1 MNALLKFKELKV
13 FFAFLKKYWP
23 YEGLMLFLI
32 LMGTACSL
40 AAPFV
45 LGKVIDDVIPSANK
59 NLLLTLVFIM
69 IGINIIRFFVGIFSD
84 YLNTWLSGRMIT
96 DIKEQLF
103 SNLLK
108 MPYPYFEKN
117 KPGEV
122 IQVISHEVDKIQRFL
137 TTGVVRLVNNAFT
150 LLSLAVLLCYL
161 NYKLFLI
168 TLLIL
173 PVVIFINAKI
183 SRRVRDLVKNT
194 GIKEGELYNFY
205 FERVKN
211 ISLIKL
217 FNAFEFE
224 RNQLTLKTKNLI
236 QLNLQNTK
244 LTALGGN
251 GSSFFISLSPL
262 IILLIG
268 GYEVI
273 NQSMTI
279 GALVAF
285 IQYCN
290 RLIAP
295 ANDFLNL
302 YIDYVKA
309 HESAKRIFPYLQQP
323 VEKERAE
330 VLLKGGHI
338 WRIQCDQ
345 LCFSIDGTTILSN
358 VNMEFVS
365 GCSYGIVGAN
375 GAGKSTLIKII
386 SKLYDPTRGSIR
398 INNDQVL
405 EDFSINEWSKYVTV
419 ITQHPHI
426 FHESI
431 RDNLIYANRNA
442 TEEEL
447 WKSLDAVN
455 LKTYVQSLPKGLD
468 TLIGDGDECANPS
481 GGQTQKLSLAR
492 SLLKA
497 ADVILLDEVTSAM
510 DDCSAKEVLQLILK
524 IFADKI
530 IVCITHDITD
540 AMLLDQV
547 VLLEQG
553 RLVEVGDPGNLL
565 ISNEKYKALF
575 KYQISG
581 TPI

>member
-1 MNALLKFKELKV
+1 MNAFLKFKELKV

-32 LMGTACSL
+32 LIGTACSL

-45 LGKVIDDVIPSANK
+45 LGKVIDDVIPAANK
-59 NLLLTLVFIM
+59 NLLLTLVLIM
-69 IGINIIRFFVGIFSD
+69 IGINIIRFFVGIVSD

-150 LLSLAVLLCYL
+150 LLSLAALLCYL

-183 SRRVRDLVKNT
+183 SRRVRELVKNT

-217 FNAFEFE
+217 FNAFEYE
-224 RNQLTLKTKNLI
+224 RKQLTLKTKNLI
-236 QLNLQNTK
+236 RLNLQNTK

-295 ANDFLNL
+295 SNDFLNL

-323 VEKERAE
+323 AEKERAE
-330 VLLKGGHI
+330 VLLKGGRI

-345 LCFSIDGTTILSN
+345 LCFSVEGTTILSN

-365 GCSYGIVGAN
+365 GRSYGIVGAN

-386 SKLYDPTRGSIR
+386 SKLYDPTTGSIR
-398 INNDQVL
+398 INNDQAL
-405 EDFSINEWSKYVTV
+405 EDFSINEWSEYVTV

-447 WKSLDAVN
+447 WKSLEAVN

-553 RLVEVGDPGNLL
+553 RLVEVGNPGNLL
-565 ISNEKYKALF
+565 MSNDKYKELF

-581 TPI
+581 TAI